1 MCMVNI
7 NEREDITL
15 QNDLGRTKVSVVV
28 GNGYDESVELETGV
42 WNYGAIVNAL
52 VRYKYSA
59 DKVEAIVNNSLM
71 LMQTPSAVSEDKA
84 NEQMSELDELQN
96 WREKCKAR
104 AKELLAIG
112 EELGLEIM

>member
-1 MCMVNI
+1 MVNI

-42 WNYGAIVNAL
+42 WNYSAIVNAL

>member
-1 MCMVNI
+1 MDNY
-7 NEREDITL
+7 EDITW
-15 QNDLGRTKVSVVV
+15 QNDLGCKRVSIRVDSEH
-28 GNGYDESVELETGV
+28 YDCVTLETGV

-71 LMQTPSAVSEDKA
+71 LMQNPSAVSEDKA

>member
-1 MCMVNI
+1 MVNI

-112 EELGLEIM
+112 KELGLEIM

>member
-1 MCMVNI
+1 MDNY
-7 NEREDITL
+7 EDITW
-15 QNDLGRTKVSVVV
+15 QNDLGCKRVSIRVDSEH
-28 GNGYDESVELETGV
+28 YDYVTLGTGV

-59 DKVEAIVNNSLM
+59 DKVEAIVNNSLV
-71 LMQTPSAVSEDKA
+71 LMQSPSAVSEEKTT
-84 NEQMSELDELQN
+84 EQISELEELQT

-104 AKELLAIG
+104 AKDLLAIG

>member
-1 MCMVNI
+1 MDNYENI
-7 NEREDITL
+7 TW
-15 QNDLGRTKVSVVV
+15 QNDLGRKQVTIRV
-28 GNGYDESVELETGV
+28 GNGYNDYVTLEAGV

-52 VRYKYSA
+52 IRYKYSA
-59 DKVEAIVNNSLM
+59 DKVEAIVNNSLV
-71 LMQTPSAVSEDKA
+71 LMQKPSAVSEDKA
-84 NEQMSELDELQN
+84 NEQISELDELQS

>member
-1 MCMVNI
+1 MVNI

>member
-1 MCMVNI
+1 MDNYENI
-7 NEREDITL
+7 FW
-15 QNDLGRTKVSVVV
+15 QNDLGRKQVTIRV
-28 GNGYDESVELETGV
+28 GNGYNDYVTLEAGV
-42 WNYGAIVNAL
+42 WNYDAIVNAL

-71 LMQTPSAVSEDKA
+71 LMQNPSAVSEDKA
-84 NEQMSELDELQN
+84 NEQISELDELQD

>member
-1 MCMVNI
+1 MCMVNF

-71 LMQTPSAVSEDKA
+71 LMQAPSAVSEDKA

>member
-71 LMQTPSAVSEDKA
+71 LMQNPSVVSEDKA

-104 AKELLAIG
+104 AKELLAMG

>member
-1 MCMVNI
+1 MDNYENI
-7 NEREDITL
+7 TR
-15 QNDLGRTKVSVVV
+15 QNDLGRKQVTIRV
-28 GNGYDESVELETGV
+28 GNEYNDYVTLEAGV

-71 LMQTPSAVSEDKA
+71 LMQNPNAVSEDKA
-84 NEQMSELDELQN
+84 NEQISELDELQS

-112 EELGLEIM
+112 KELGLEIM

>member
-1 MCMVNI
+1 MVNF

>member
-1 MCMVNI
+1 MVNF

-112 EELGLEIM
+112 KELGLEIM

>member
-1 MCMVNI
+1 MCMVNF

-52 VRYKYSA
+52 VRFKYPA
-59 DKVEAIVNNSLM
+59 DAAEAIAFNSLM
-71 LMQTPSAVSEDKA
+71 LMQNPAAVSEEESEKLT
-84 NEQMSELDELQN
+84 ELDELQA

-104 AKELLAIG
+104 AKELLAMG
-112 EELGLEIM
+112 VKMGLEVTT